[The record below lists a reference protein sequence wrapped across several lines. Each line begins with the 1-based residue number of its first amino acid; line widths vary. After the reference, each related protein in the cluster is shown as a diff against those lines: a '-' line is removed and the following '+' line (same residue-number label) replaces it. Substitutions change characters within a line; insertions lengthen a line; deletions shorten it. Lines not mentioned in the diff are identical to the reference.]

1 MARKSRYVSV
11 IDPILEELDI
21 VMAGMYT
28 RISVEDGDDETTN
41 SLGNQ
46 KKIGLH
52 YLDEHPEIKLVDTYS
67 DNGYTGMNYNRP
79 DFKRLMQD
87 VRSGRINCIIVK
99 DISRFGR
106 HFLQT
111 SEFVERILP
120 EMGVRLI
127 CINDNYDSADPNA
140 DNAALMM
147 PLKMVLN
154 DYYVKDIA
162 KKIRSGINAK
172 IEKGNFIPPAG
183 SIPFGYI
190 RNPEQ
195 ETYDVDPVAA
205 PIVRRIFEMRA
216 EGMNLNKICTI
227 LNREGV
233 VCPGKHRYDRGIS
246 KDKRFENACWIRGTV
261 RKLLGDQ
268 VYLGHRV
275 HGRIKGDKYGD
286 EKTRRSSDEWIIIE
300 NAHPAIITQEL
311 YDKAQAVSEEAQ
323 ERRKSF
329 KQNEAPALDYRD
341 LFRDKIV
348 CGHCGSNMS
357 ARKATGRPGA
367 NLPAWLFYD
376 CNNYH
381 YSNKTRCSCHYVRQ
395 EIIMDSIRN
404 LLNQQVMVAV
414 DVSAMLTAL
423 QNRPSTNEYIRQAK
437 ERYRAAVNN
446 RKKIQ
451 EQLDQ
456 LLIDL
461 TNRIIDRGTY
471 EYTKK
476 RYEDRLDVALEEE
489 QHAMEDMNAVPA
501 TVAASKQWVNA
512 LYQYC
517 ELPEITRELV
527 ELLIDRVEIMDGS
540 NIRVVLRYANPY
552 SHLESLKQRMEGICH
567 AV

>member
-1 MARKSRYVSV
+1 MARKSRYAPVV
-11 IDPILEELDI
+11 DPLLEDLNI
-21 VMAGMYT
+21 TMAGLYN
-28 RISVEDGDDETTN
+28 RISVEDGDDETMN

-46 KKIGLH
+46 RKIGLH
-52 YLDEHPEIKLVDTYS
+52 FLSEHPEIKLVDTYS

-87 VRSGRINCIIVK
+87 IRSGRINCIIVK

-172 IEKGNFIPPAG
+172 MEKGTFIPPAG

-190 RNPEQ
+190 RNPEE
-195 ETYDVDPVAA
+195 ETFDVDPVAA

-216 EGMNLNKICTI
+216 EGMNLNKICTV

-233 VCPGKHRYDRGIS
+233 ICPGKLRYDRGVS
-246 KDKRFENACWIRGTV
+246 KDKRFESACWIRGTV
-261 RKLLGDQ
+261 RKILSDQ

-286 EKTRRSSDEWIIIE
+286 EKTRRSSEEWIIIE

-311 YDKAQAVSEEAQ
+311 YDKAQTVAEEAQ

-329 KQNEAPALDYRD
+329 KQNEAPNLDYRD
-341 LFRDKIV
+341 LLRDKVV
-348 CGHCGSNMS
+348 CGHCGSSMS
-357 ARKATGRPGA
+357 ARKGTGRPGCG
-367 NLPAWLFYD
+367 LPAWLFYD
-376 CNNYH
+376 CNTYH
-381 YSNKTRCSCHYVRQ
+381 YSNKTRCSSHYVRQ
-395 EIIMDSIRN
+395 EVIMDSVRN

-414 DVSAMLTAL
+414 DVSAILTAL
-423 QNRPSTNEYIRQAK
+423 QNRPSTNQYIKQAK
-437 ERYRAAVNN
+437 ERYRVAVNN

-451 EQLDQ
+451 DQLDQ

-476 RYEDRLDVALEEE
+476 RYEDRLNDALEEE

-512 LYQYC
+512 LYQYS
-517 ELPEITRELV
+517 ELPEITRELI
-527 ELLIDRVEIMDGS
+527 ELLIDRIEIKDGS

-552 SHLESLKQRMEGICH
+552 SHLESLKQRMEGFRH

>member
-1 MARKSRYVSV
+1 MARKSRYAVV
-11 IDPILEELDI
+11 AEPILEDLDI
-21 VMAGMYT
+21 TMAGMYN
-28 RISVEDGDDETTN
+28 RISVEDGDDETMN

-46 KKIGLH
+46 KKIGLY
-52 YLDEHPEIKLVDTYS
+52 YLAEHPDIKLVDTYS

-79 DFKRLMQD
+79 DFVRLMQD

-140 DNAALMM
+140 DRAALML
-147 PLKMVLN
+147 PLKMVMN
-154 DYYVKDIA
+154 DFYVKDIA

-172 IEKGNFIPPAG
+172 IEKGNYIPPAG

-195 ETYDVDPVAA
+195 ETYDIDEEAA
-205 PIVRRIFEMRA
+205 PIIRRIFEMRA
-216 EGMNLNKICTI
+216 SGMP
-227 LNREGV
+227 LNRICASLNAEGAIS
-233 VCPGKHRYDRGIS
+233 PGKLRYMRGIS

-261 RKLLGDQ
+261 RKILCDQ

-275 HGRIKGDKYGD
+275 HGRIKSDRYGG
-286 EKTRRSSDEWIIIE
+286 EKTRRTEEEWIIVKD
-300 NAHPAIITQEL
+300 AHPPIITQDL
-311 YDKAQAVSEEAQ
+311 FDKAQVVAEESE
-323 ERRKSF
+323 ERRKRF
-329 KQNEAPALDYRD
+329 KKLADLTIDYREI
-341 LFRDKIV
+341 FRDKIV
-348 CGHCGSNMS
+348 CGHCGSSMS
-357 ARKATGRPGA
+357 ARKGAGRPGSS
-367 NLPAWLFYD
+367 LPTWVFYD
-376 CNNYH
+376 CNAYY
-381 YSNKTRCSCHYVRQ
+381 YSNKTQCSSHYVRQ
-395 EIIMDSIRN
+395 ETIMESVRN
-404 LLNQQVMVAV
+404 LLNQQVMIAV
-414 DVSAMLTAL
+414 DVDAMLTAL
-423 QNRPSTNEYIRQAK
+423 KNRPSTNQYVKQAQ
-437 ERYRAAVNN
+437 ERYRSAVGD

-451 EQLDQ
+451 QQLDQ

-461 TNRIIDRGTY
+461 SQRIIDRGTY

-476 RYEDRLDVALEEE
+476 KYDERLLHALDVE
-489 QHAMEDMNAVPA
+489 QQAMEDMNAVS
-501 TVAASKQWVNA
+501 TTMAASKQWINA
-512 LYQYC
+512 LYKYW

-527 ELLIDRVEIMDGS
+527 EMLIDRIEIMDGH

-552 SHLESLKQRMEGICH
+552 SHVESLMQRMEAVRH